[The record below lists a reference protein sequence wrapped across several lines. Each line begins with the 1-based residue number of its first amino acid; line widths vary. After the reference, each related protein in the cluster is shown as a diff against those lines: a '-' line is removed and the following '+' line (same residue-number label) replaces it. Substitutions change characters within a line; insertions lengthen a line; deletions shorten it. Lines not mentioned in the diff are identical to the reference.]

1 MKSINFCF
9 KNTGC
14 PHKFGI
20 CQKQCSEAEK
30 CLRAKRATCTKLTD
44 FAPKYTA
51 NKFAVLDR
59 ENEIAKQNVRARLK
73 KCC

>member
-44 FAPKYTA
+44 FA
-51 NKFAVLDR
+51 
-59 ENEIAKQNVRARLK
+59 LK
-73 KCC
+73 KMHFDSFLLTAK